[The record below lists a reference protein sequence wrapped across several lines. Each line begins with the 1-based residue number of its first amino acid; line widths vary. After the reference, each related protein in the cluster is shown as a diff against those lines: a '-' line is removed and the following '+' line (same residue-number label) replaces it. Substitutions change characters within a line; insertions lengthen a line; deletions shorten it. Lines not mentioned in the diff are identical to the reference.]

1 MEMSKMLLQKYG
13 FKRPEITPD
22 QHIFGVAL
30 DWKIQKEDGQWDE
43 FLPLYEPQAENYE
56 TSGCTVWGTE
66 NALEI
71 LHKFLFKIEP
81 NYSERFIAILAGITL
96 EGGDPH
102 TVAETIRKQGLIN
115 QELLPIPET
124 YEEFCQPNP
133 MEERFLAKGKKW
145 LDDYSFRHDWVLQG
159 KETKENRISAIKEA
173 LKYSPLGVSVSAWQE
188 EGGVYVDGGRPNN
201 HLCVCFGWTDNGWKI
216 FDSYNHSIKIYSYDS
231 EISFAKR
238 YKLEKKTF
246 YPEKQGNWLV
256 DLIISFFN
264 LIKALIK

>member
-30 DWKIQKEDGQWDE
+30 DWKIQKKMDNGMSFCHCMNRKRKITKRVVAQ
-43 FLPLYEPQAENYE
+43 YGEPRML
-56 TSGCTVWGTE
+56 
-66 NALEI
+66 LEI

-159 KETKENRISAIKEA
+159 KETKRKQNFCNQR
-173 LKYSPLGVSVSAWQE
+173 SVKIFPSW
-188 EGGVYVDGGRPNN
+188 
-201 HLCVCFGWTDNGWKI
+201 CFCFGVARGRW
-216 FDSYNHSIKIYSYDS
+216 SIC
-231 EISFAKR
+231 
-238 YKLEKKTF
+238 
-246 YPEKQGNWLV
+246 
-256 DLIISFFN
+256 
-264 LIKALIK
+264 

>member
-1 MEMSKMLLQKYG
+1 MLLQNYG

-22 QHIFGVAL
+22 QHIFGSSL

-56 TSGCTVWGTE
+56 TSGCTCWGTE

-71 LHKFLFKIEP
+71 LHKYLFKTEP
-81 NYSERFIAILAGITL
+81 NYSERFLYILAGITL

-102 TVAETIRKQGLIN
+102 TVAETIRHQGLIN
-115 QELLPIPET
+115 QELLSIPET

-133 MEERFLAKGKKW
+133 MEEKFLAEGKNW

-159 KETKENRISAIKEA
+159 KETKENRIIAIKEA

-188 EGGVYVDGGRPNN
+188 ENGIYFDGGRPNN
-201 HLCVCFGWTDNGWKI
+201 HWCCAFGWTDKGWKI
-216 FDSYNHSIKIYSYDS
+216 FDSYNHSIKIYSFDS

-246 YPEKQGNWLV
+246 YPEKETNWLI
-256 DLIISFFN
+256 DLIKSLLTFLTTFFKKN
-264 LIKALIK
+264 G